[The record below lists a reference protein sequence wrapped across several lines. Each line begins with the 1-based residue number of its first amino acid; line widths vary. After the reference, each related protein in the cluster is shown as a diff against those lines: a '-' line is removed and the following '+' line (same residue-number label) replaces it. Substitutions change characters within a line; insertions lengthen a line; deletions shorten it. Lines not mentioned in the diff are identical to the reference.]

1 MLDFRPPL
9 DSPLLLWWCK
19 TFFPIY
25 MKFPLGD
32 LTISIEKGALERFHQ
47 INGERAMICPNHSNR
62 HDPQTMFAFSREA
75 KEYFNFVAAREIFDY
90 DGGRNG
96 WWVQHA
102 GGYSIVRGAADRESF
117 KTTRRILAEG
127 KKKLVLFPEGEVSR
141 QNDTLMTLESGAAQL
156 CFWAL
161 SDLDKNLGGLSN
173 QKPGDSPA
181 KIDATG
187 RSATIF
193 ILPMALKYIFPYDI
207 SGALRKSLEKLEAK
221 VGLKPAA
228 EAALQPRLMAVCERL
243 LTTLEK
249 EYELKVR
256 DDATMNDRV
265 KVLRLHILQSVA
277 SKLKVEL
284 PPDGKELE
292 YVRILRNKVDDFI
305 YQDDKNSSS
314 YERSVHEEKQNSYR
328 AYYRDIGRVIN
339 FVAIYAGYVSE
350 HMTQERFSDVIER
363 LEVEI
368 LGGEPSIK
376 GPREVLIDIGQPI
389 DLSQYYD
396 DYKTHKKETITK
408 VTEEVAA
415 QISAMLVKLEE
426 SRKPIYLA

>member
-19 TFFPIY
+19 LAFPMY
-25 MKFPLGD
+25 MKFPLKD
-32 LTISIEKGALERFHQ
+32 LTISIERDALARFNQ
-47 INGERAMICPNHSNR
+47 IKGERAMICPNHSNR
-62 HDPQTMFAFSREA
+62 HDPQVMFAFSREA
-75 KEYFNFVAAREIFDY
+75 KEYFNFVAAREIFDF
-90 DGGRNG
+90 DGGKNG

-102 GGYSIVRGAADRESF
+102 GGYSVVRGAADRESF

-161 SDLDKNLGGLSN
+161 SDLDKNLGG
-173 QKPGDSPA
+173 
-181 KIDATG
+181 
-187 RSATIF
+187 SATIF
-193 ILPMALKYIFPYDI
+193 MLPMALKYIFPYDI
-207 SGALRKSLEKLEAK
+207 SGALRKSLDTLEAK
-221 VGLKPAA
+221 VGIKPAA
-228 EAALQPRLMAVCERL
+228 DAALQPRLMAVCERL

-249 EYELKVR
+249 EYELKVP
-256 DDATMNDRV
+256 DGAIMNERV
-265 KVLRLHILQSVA
+265 KALRLQILHSVA
-277 SKLKVEL
+277 SKLKVDL

-305 YQDDKNSSS
+305 YQDDKNLSD

-389 DLSQYYD
+389 NLARYYD
-396 DYKTHKKETITK
+396 DYKAHKKETINK

-415 QISAMLVKLEE
+415 QISAMLIKLEA